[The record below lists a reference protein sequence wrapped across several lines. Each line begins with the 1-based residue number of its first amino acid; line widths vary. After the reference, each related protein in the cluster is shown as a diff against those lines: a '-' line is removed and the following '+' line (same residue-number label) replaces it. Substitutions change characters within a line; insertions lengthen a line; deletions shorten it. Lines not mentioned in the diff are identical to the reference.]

1 MNKIIRTP
9 ELNAKIIGDYLS
21 GKDTYDTAN
30 ENNCSQTFVVNT
42 LKRHN
47 IPRRTTQFYTTK
59 YIPNEKFFDIID
71 SEEKAYV
78 LGFFYADGN
87 NYIKGVHSYEV
98 SVGLQEEDKL
108 ILEKM
113 RDLLSPQTKLKFT
126 DYSDKGWKNQFKL
139 KINSKLLSEQLTKL
153 GCVTAK
159 SLTLTW
165 PEWLVD
171 PELQRHFIRG
181 YFDGDGSLWARQ
193 PTETGQID
201 WGWQITSTN
210 NFCTEAKK
218 LIGQYVNVHCS
229 QSLAHSNLDNNI
241 TATLSIGGNVQVK
254 RVLDWMYKDATIY
267 MDRKYNKYQEFLQYL
282 IKNPG
287 RKGRGK
293 YMRD

>member
-1 MNKIIRTP
+1 MNKITRTP
-9 ELNAKIIGDYLS
+9 ELNAKIIAFYLA
-21 GKDTYDTAN
+21 GNNTYDTAD
-30 ENNCSQTFVVNT
+30 EYNCSQTFVVNT

-165 PEWLVD
+165 PEWLID

-181 YFDGDGSLWARQ
+181 YFDGDGSLYAKK
-193 PTETGQID
+193 PTKTGQID
-201 WGWQITSTN
+201 WGWQITSTKW
-210 NFCTEAKK
+210 FCSDVRHI
-218 LIGQYVNVHCS
+218 IGKYTDVHCTLEIPDETAKN
-229 QSLAHSNLDNNI
+229 QI
-241 TATLSIGGNVQVK
+241 TVGLSIGGNVQVK

-267 MDRKYNKYQEFLQYL
+267 MDRKYNKYQEFLQYV

-293 YMRD
+293 YTRN

>member
-1 MNKIIRTP
+1 MQKIKP
-9 ELNAKIIGDYLS
+9 SDELDAKIIAFYLA
-21 GKDTYDTAN
+21 GNDTYDTAD
-30 ENNCSQTFVVNT
+30 EYKCSQTFVMNT

-47 IPRRTTQFYTTK
+47 ISKRTTQSYTTK

-87 NYIKGVHSYEV
+87 NYIKDVHSYEV

-165 PEWLVD
+165 PEWLID

-181 YFDGDGSLWARQ
+181 YFDGDGSLYAKK
-193 PTETGQID
+193 PTKTGQID

-254 RVLDWMYKDATIY
+254 QVLDWMYKDATIY

-293 YMRD
+293 YTRN

>member
-1 MNKIIRTP
+1 MNKITRTP
-9 ELNAKIIGDYLS
+9 ELNAKIIAFYLA
-21 GKDTYDTAN
+21 GNDTYETAD
-30 ENNCSQTFVVNT
+30 EYNCSQTFVMNT

-47 IPRRTTQFYTTK
+47 ISRRTSQSYTTK

-87 NYIKGVHSYEV
+87 NYIRGSHSYEI
-98 SVGLQEEDKL
+98 SMSLQEDDKI
-108 ILEKM
+108 ILEKI
-113 RDLLSPQTKLKFT
+113 RDLLSSQSPVEFGLSNNIKHKNM
-126 DYSDKGWKNQFKL
+126 YSL
-139 KINSKLLSEQLTKL
+139 KINSKLMSQQLTKL
-153 GCVTAK
+153 GCMPAK
-159 SLTLTW
+159 SLILTF
-165 PEWLVD
+165 PEWLID

-193 PTETGQID
+193 PTITGQID

-267 MDRKYNKYQEFLQYL
+267 MDRKYNKYQEFLQYV

-293 YMRD
+293 YTRN